1 MARDGQSLTLRAS
14 ERCTSFLSKNFAKNL
29 AKKLFSYSAVSP
41 RLPYQANTNCILH
54 FFVAKVHI
62 LFSASGIIWQGIF
75 QCTISQYTISFRC
88 LKCWKPYELSTSTLQ
103 HTANQSCKGF
113 CSSYLRTSQQFY
125 LRTLHKPGQK
135 LDLVRASHFL
145 L

>member
-62 LFSASGIIWQGIF
+62 LYIWYHLVG
-75 QCTISQYTISFRC
+75 
-88 LKCWKPYELSTSTLQ
+88 
-103 HTANQSCKGF
+103 
-113 CSSYLRTSQQFY
+113 YL
-125 LRTLHKPGQK
+125 
-135 LDLVRASHFL
+135 LVYHLLVHHLLVHQEPSHFGA
-145 L
+145 